1 MYRLTSFSNSEVSV
15 SSHFIQSWP
24 QCAEQ
29 LLEKA
34 KVEWPSCYTMRSSF
48 VQIMS
53 LMVVADVCWALL
65 RKQNWLIWYDIMIY
79 SGDSTLLHW
88 SSMWWSATAW
98 WGAKWIETWL
108 MVSWKSKA
116 KIYAQVWWSLKWRYV
131 GLKSKVAN
139 GKCQLQWVM
148 VCGGP
153 ARLSCQWHLQSVC
166 DGSQVAFNCT
176 VWYSMV
182 C

>member
-1 MYRLTSFSNSEVSV
+1 MRWAVVRKSKGRMAKLLCDEVFFCSNHVFDGCGWSV
-15 SSHFIQSWP
+15 LSIAS
-24 QCAEQ
+24 
-29 LLEKA
+29 KT
-34 KVEWPSCYTMRSSF
+34 K
-48 VQIMS
+48 
-53 LMVVADVCWALL
+53 
-65 RKQNWLIWYDIMIY
+65 LIDMIWHYDILRRQHIA
-79 SGDSTLLHW
+79 SLIINVVVCHSTVGGQVDRN
-88 SSMWWSATAW
+88 M
-98 WGAKWIETWL
+98 